1 MKIYRFNIGKNKKY
15 FGWAVKFNFYFFT
28 LKFERVG
35 FKHNFMWRI
44 ELQNFGE

>member
-35 FKHNFMWRI
+35 FKQGELNEFFKFNF
-44 ELQNFGE
+44 